1 MLKFSKKTEYGLRA
15 MLYLA
20 QTNSVVPI
28 QDISTGEDISHPFL
42 EQIIYELK
50 QSGLVSSQRGA
61 SGGYTL
67 ARTPSEINLGDIVR
81 SLEKEIAVSGCI
93 LEAGFSCPKHKH
105 CLAKNAWFKI
115 QKELLKSINNISL
128 QDLLDEKIS

>member
-28 QDISTGEDISHPFL
+28 QNISAGEDISHTFL

-50 QSGLVSSQRGA
+50 QSGLVISQRGA
-61 SGGYTL
+61 SGGYAL
-67 ARTPSEINLGDIVR
+67 AKSPQEINLGDIVR
-81 SLEKEIAVSGCI
+81 SLEKEIAVSGCV
-93 LEAGFSCPKHKH
+93 LEDVFSCPRHEK

-115 QKELLKSINNISL
+115 QKELLKSVNNISL
-128 QDLLDEKIS
+128 QDLLDDKLS